1 VHGQTSTAGFTHE
14 KPHRLRQTITDKT
27 DLGVRMQ
34 ITVRLRQ
41 HFRIY
46 MLHPDSRARGR
57 FAAKLP
63 LLPTSTFRQRFR
75 ILTVALAAGI
85 CLSVTLEI
93 YAAPR
98 LQSGRF
104 AAKLALL
111 PTIPTRSPST
121 LQLQLSP
128 FFGLRFGGRLPAWA
142 GASFDAQPTN
152 MALHLTKNIGPVVVA
167 RICQKLYY
175 GVCKRDYP

>member
-1 VHGQTSTAGFTHE
+1 VHGQTSTAGFTDE
-14 KPHRLRQTITDKT
+14 KPHRLRQTVTDKT
-27 DLGVRMQ
+27 DLGVKMQ
-34 ITVRLRQ
+34 ITVRLRH
-41 HFRIY
+41 HFMIY

-63 LLPTSTFRQRFR
+63 LLPR
-75 ILTVALAAGI
+75 ILAVALAAGI